1 HVPVSSIVTDV
12 PLTLQTSGVFVE
24 NTTVSPELA
33 VALMPNGTGENVR
46 FEMLGNVMVWLTL
59 LTVKLRSTDGA
70 GLKLAFPAWS
80 ACTVQTP
87 APTSVIEAGL
97 GPLPVH
103 TDGVVVEKLTV
114 RPELAVALT
123 VIGVC
128 SIVLLVMAPN
138 VIVWFC
144 FTTGRL
150 TVTV

>member
-1 HVPVSSIVTDV
+1 
-12 PLTLQTSGVFVE
+12 
-24 NTTVSPELA
+24 
-33 VALMPNGTGENVR
+33 GTGENVR

-150 TVTV
+150 TVTVSSLVVDAAFGFAAASCATPAAIDAMTVPLPVTDTVTV